1 MKDKRR
7 MVWIISVV
15 CIILAVAFCAVSI
28 VKMNRLQKQARDL
41 ETEVA
46 RLMSEQNEKQTET
59 LTETEEIKEV
69 KKTKKK
75 KSKKAKKETN
85 TETETEATETG
96 TDTESDVQ
104 TEKSTEAQNGHVV
117 AIDPGH
123 QGSWVNMSEQEPS
136 GPGSS
141 EMKAK
146 ATTGTQGR
154 YTGVPEYQLNLDIS
168 LALQKELENRGYRV
182 VMSRTDNDTAISNS
196 ERALKA
202 YEEGG
207 EIYVRIHANG
217 SDDSS
222 VNGALGMTPS
232 YENPYVAN
240 LAEESYRLTECILN
254 TYCNETGFNNLGIQ
268 YHDDMTGINWSK
280 IPVMILEMG
289 FMTNEHDDTAMQ
301 DTDMQA
307 KMVSGIADGIDLYFG
322 DSQ

>member
-7 MVWIISVV
+7 I

-182 VMSRTDNDTAISNS
+182 VMARTDNDTAISNS

>member
-1 MKDKRR
+1 MRTK
-7 MVWIISVV
+7 
-15 CIILAVAFCAVSI
+15 
-28 VKMNRLQKQARDL
+28 
-41 ETEVA
+41 T
-46 RLMSEQNEKQTET
+46 
-59 LTETEEIKEV
+59 
-69 KKTKKK
+69 KKTKQITQIVVSMLLVLTMVFMPMKMILAADAQ
-75 KSKKAKKETN
+75 SSSTPTQFVLVLDCSGSME
-85 TETETEATETG
+85 
-96 TDTESDVQ
+96 ESDVNGLSPKAAKMFVDMMPV
-104 TEKSTEAQNGHVV
+104 ENAQIAVV
-117 AIDPGH
+117 AFGANWGEDSYVYPGDTTSNTYT
-123 QGSWVNMSEQEPS
+123 SWVNMSEQEPS

-182 VMSRTDNDTAISNS
+182 VMARTDNDTAISNS

>member
-1 MKDKRR
+1 MSLHFVKPYHKHLIKTSFLLSSLLWG
-7 MVWIISVV
+7 MIPGSIHTV
-15 CIILAVAFCAVSI
+15 CA
-28 VKMNRLQKQARDL
+28 
-41 ETEVA
+41 ETAETDQQ
-46 RLMSEQNEKQTET
+46 LSQTDSHT
-59 LTETEEIKEV
+59 
-69 KKTKKK
+69 
-75 KSKKAKKETN
+75 
-85 TETETEATETG
+85 
-96 TDTESDVQ
+96 
-104 TEKSTEAQNGHVV
+104 V

-123 QGSWVNMSEQEPS
+123 QGPNVDMSALEPL
-136 GPGSS
+136 GPGST

-146 ATTGTQGR
+146 ASTGTQGAF
-154 YTGVPEYQLNLDIS
+154 TGLEEYQLNLDVS
-168 LALQKELENRGYRV
+168 LKLEQELTDRGYIV
-182 VMSRTDNDTAISNS
+182 VLTRRDNDTAISNS

>member
-1 MKDKRR
+1 MKKG
-7 MVWIISVV
+7 VTFFVFICLLV
-15 CIILAVAFCAVSI
+15 FGVSACGREN
-28 VKMNRLQKQARDL
+28 VSDPSEGKKASAENPKTTDRSS
-41 ETEVA
+41 EE
-46 RLMSEQNEKQTET
+46 SEQTSEQTEASVSA
-59 LTETEEIKEV
+59 EEHSGQTDIQKPV
-69 KKTKKK
+69 KK
-75 KSKKAKKETN
+75 
-85 TETETEATETG
+85 
-96 TDTESDVQ
+96 DILI
-104 TEKSTEAQNGHVV
+104 

-123 QGSWVNMSEQEPS
+123 QSPDIDMSGQEPNS
-136 GPGSS
+136 PGSGDFKQKS
-141 EMKAK
+141 AGG
-146 ATTGTQGR
+146 TVGRFTGI
-154 YTGVPEYQLNLDIS
+154 PEYELNLEI
-168 LALQKELENRGYRV
+168 ALMLRDRLTEQGYDVILTREN
-182 VMSRTDNDTAISNS
+182 NETAISNA
-196 ERALKA
+196 ERACLA
-202 YEEGG
+202 NDAGAEFSL
-207 EIYVRIHANG
+207 RIHANG

>member
-85 TETETEATETG
+85 TETETEATEMG

-123 QGSWVNMSEQEPS
+123 
-136 GPGSS
+136 
-141 EMKAK
+141 
-146 ATTGTQGR
+146 QGR

-182 VMSRTDNDTAISNS
+182 VMARTDNDTAISNS

>member
-1 MKDKRR
+1 MRKLL
-7 MVWIISVV
+7 SVF
-15 CIILAVAFCAVSI
+15 LAGCLLLLLPATIWAS
-28 VKMNRLQKQARDL
+28 A
-41 ETEVA
+41 ETTYE
-46 RLMSEQNEKQTET
+46 SEQGQAM
-59 LTETEEIKEV
+59 IKAP
-69 KKTKKK
+69 
-75 KSKKAKKETN
+75 SSASPNASAN
-85 TETETEATETG
+85 TEADVDSSDDSEG
-96 TDTESDVQ
+96 TLSPSGSSSGMDWSAANTV
-104 TEKSTEAQNGHVV
+104 STPSSGSRQFTVC
-117 AIDPGH
+117 IDPGH

-182 VMSRTDNDTAISNS
+182 VMARTDNDTAISNS

-301 DTDMQA
+301 DADMQA

>member
-1 MKDKRR
+1 MKDKKQ
-7 MVWIISVV
+7 MVWIISIV

-46 RLMSEQNEKQTET
+46 RLMSEQNETQAET
-59 LTETEEIKEV
+59 LTETEETKET

-75 KSKKAKKETN
+75 KSKKAKTETN

-182 VMSRTDNDTAISNS
+182 VMARTDNDTAISNS

-217 SDDSS
+217 SEDPS
-222 VNGALGMTPS
+222 VNGAMALIGS
-232 YENPYVAN
+232 AENPYVGGVY
-240 LAEESYRLTECILN
+240 EESYRLAETILN
-254 TYCNETGFNNLGIQ
+254 CYCSASGMQNLGIRCN
-268 YHDDMTGINWSK
+268 DTMTGINWSQ
-280 IPVMILEMG
+280 IPVVILEMG
-289 FMTNEHDDTAMQ
+289 FMTNQQDDTNMSDA
-301 DTDMQA
+301 TYREL
-307 KMVSGIADGIDLYFG
+307 MVDGIVDGINAYYGF
-322 DSQ
+322 